1 MSHVTDEVSHVR
13 EGSNNKLHFPL
24 VLTNEFPIGLLQGG
38 WPKAYLKG
46 IFVILPFRSNLTQL
60 GYHRV
65 LEEKQ
70 AEEEERIKEAAS
82 WPQLRGNSSKVL
94 RSSE

>member
-1 MSHVTDEVSHVR
+1 M
-13 EGSNNKLHFPL
+13 

-94 RSSE
+94 RSSEWKEESPVFLFLLSASTAKS